1 MYTHNFRR
9 KNTAPPPLPPI
20 HRVYVC
26 LRMCTSAEEHRN
38 MVGDRREGGGGVGWR
53 PNGSQ
58 CRKWLVATQTAPE
71 STVITGLIPVFY
83 LHWEN
88 TRPLAAGQGQPLPP
102 TNDYAKLFL
111 QGKKIQT
118 VRNLCG
124 DITMLCLF

>member
-1 MYTHNFRR
+1 MYTHNFSR
-9 KNTAPPPLPPI
+9 KNTAPPHSHPSI
-20 HRVYVC
+20 VYMCVYVC
-26 LRMCTSAEEHRN
+26 AHLQRN
-38 MVGDRREGGGGVGWR
+38 TGTWWVTDERGGGGVGWR

-111 QGKKIQT
+111 QGKKIQ
-118 VRNLCG
+118 LQPS
-124 DITMLCLF
+124 

>member
-1 MYTHNFRR
+1 
-9 KNTAPPPLPPI
+9 
-20 HRVYVC
+20 
-26 LRMCTSAEEHRN
+26 
-38 MVGDRREGGGGVGWR
+38 MVGDRREVGGVGWR

-83 LHWEN
+83 LHRQN

-111 QGKKIQT
+111 QGKKKYNCS
-118 VRNLCG
+118 RHEGKL
-124 DITMLCLF
+124 